1 MSDWVDHSC
10 SHPSTQ
16 HHPRLYMTS
25 DVDVDDNNDDAD
37 DDGDDNQ
44 AQPIQ
49 LKPYNSKATHSQ
61 LEIQLDSSDL
71 GGHRL
76 PGHHHNGDG
85 FDDNSVNNEDINLQD
100 SKTRRRVVWRFR

>member
-1 MSDWVDHSC
+1 
-10 SHPSTQ
+10 
-16 HHPRLYMTS
+16 MTS
-25 DVDVDDNNDDAD
+25 DADVDDD
-37 DDGDDNQ
+37 DDGDDDVEDSEDNQ

-71 GGHRL
+71 GGHLL
-76 PGHHHNGDG
+76 PGHHHNDDG

-100 SKTRRRVVWRFR
+100 SKTRRRVGWRFR

>member
-16 HHPRLYMTS
+16 HHPRLNMTS
-25 DVDVDDNNDDAD
+25 DADDDDNDDAD

-61 LEIQLDSSDL
+61 LEIQLDSSDQ
-71 GGHRL
+71 GGHLL
-76 PGHHHNGDG
+76 PGNDDG

-100 SKTRRRVVWRFR
+100 SKTRCRVGWRFR